1 MTEKEFISRY
11 ISKHNEINSKN
22 FPDDFANLTDIEEL
36 TIPNKTL
43 VLGSELFG
51 SYEILTTEGE
61 PVLNVESIHK
71 AKYIL
76 YANSNR
82 SSNIIIPKREID
94 IKGAVDNYEKYLD
107 WILFD
112 ITEEMKKKLPES
124 RNLFSVTNEIFLKL
138 NLVRY

>member
-11 ISKHNEINSKN
+11 ISKHTEINSKN
-22 FPDDFANLTDIEEL
+22 FPDDYTNLNDTKEL
-36 TIPNKTL
+36 FIPDKTL

-51 SYEILTTEGE
+51 SVEILTTEGE
-61 PVLNVESIHK
+61 PVLQAETIHK

-82 SSNIIIPKREID
+82 RGKIIIPNKDGD
-94 IKGAVDNYEKYLD
+94 IKAAVENYEKHLD
-107 WILFD
+107 WILLD
-112 ITEEMKKKLPES
+112 IEEELKKDLPES
-124 RNLFSVTNEIFLKL
+124 RNLHSITNEIFLKL